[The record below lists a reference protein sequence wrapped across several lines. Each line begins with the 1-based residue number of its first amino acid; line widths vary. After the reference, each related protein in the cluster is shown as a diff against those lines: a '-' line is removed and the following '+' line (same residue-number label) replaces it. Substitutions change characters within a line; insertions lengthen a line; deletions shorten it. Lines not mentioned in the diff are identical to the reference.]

1 MATGVRAIP
10 VTGEWP
16 LARQP
21 EPPALILDE
30 LTCYHFR
37 VLDPRLPLRSG
48 NSYRGSLLLPL
59 SRQHRL
65 DTYGSD
71 RLWPELDLQPVDGV
85 IGADLTEDHL

>member
-1 MATGVRAIP
+1 
-10 VTGEWP
+10 
-16 LARQP
+16 
-21 EPPALILDE
+21 
-30 LTCYHFR
+30 
-37 VLDPRLPLRSG
+37 
-48 NSYRGSLLLPL
+48 LPL